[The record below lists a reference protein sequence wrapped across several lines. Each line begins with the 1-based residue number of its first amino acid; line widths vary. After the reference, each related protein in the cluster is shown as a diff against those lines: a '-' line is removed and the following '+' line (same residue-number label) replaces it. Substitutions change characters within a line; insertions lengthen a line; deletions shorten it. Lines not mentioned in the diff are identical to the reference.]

1 MKETRL
7 IERLAENGYRGA
19 VVSLRSIQELDEEIG
34 SDQWKAQFESEF
46 FEERLTKFSFDP
58 PENLPEAESV
68 IVVAVGD
75 PQKRVTFNWNGK
87 IIHSIVPPTYLH
99 WKQTDQKVEAALTE
113 ILAQQGYRAVPASLP
128 KKIVA
133 VRSGLADYG
142 RNNIT
147 YIDGL
152 GSFHRLAIFWSD
164 RPCEEDNW
172 RNVAVMDVCEGC
184 EACIDA
190 CPTGAIDSERFL
202 LHAERCIVFLNEKPG
217 DVPFPAWLDPATHN
231 CLVGCM
237 ICQSVCPVDSGFI
250 EWIEDEVEFSEEE
263 TDLIIAGTPA
273 GELPEPLLWKLEVSD
288 LLELL
293 DFLPRNLKALIAKDR
308 YS

>member
-7 IERLAENGYRGA
+7 IEQLAEQGYRGEA
-19 VVSLRSIQELDEEIG
+19 VSIRSIQELGGEIT
-34 SDQWKAQFESEF
+34 SDRWKAQFESEF

-58 PENLPEAESV
+58 PENLPEAKSV
-68 IVVAVGD
+68 IVVAVAD
-75 PQKRVTFNWNGK
+75 PQKRVTFIWNGRS
-87 IIHSIVPPTYLH
+87 IPSIVPPTYLH
-99 WKQTDQKVEAALTE
+99 WKQTDRKIETALTE
-113 ILAQQGYRAVPASLP
+113 ILAPQGYRAVPASLP
-128 KKIVA
+128 KKIIA

-152 GSFHRLAIFWSD
+152 GSLLRLAVFWTD
-164 RPCEEDNW
+164 MPCEGDDW
-172 RNVAVMDVCEGC
+172 RNAAVMDACENC
-184 EACIDA
+184 NACIDA

-217 DVPFPAWLDPATHN
+217 DVPFPAWLDPSTHN

-237 ICQSVCPVDSGFI
+237 ICQRVCPENGDFMGGM
-250 EWIEDEVEFSEEE
+250 EDEAEFSEEE

-273 GELPEPLLWKLEVSD
+273 GELPEPLLWKLEESD

>member
-7 IERLAENGYRGA
+7 IERLAEHGYRGA
-19 VVSLRSIQELDEEIG
+19 AVSIRSIQELYEEIA
-34 SDQWKAQFESEF
+34 SDLWKAQFESEF
-46 FEERLTKFSFDP
+46 FEERLTKYSFDP
-58 PENLPEAESV
+58 SENLPEAKSV
-68 IVVAVGD
+68 IVVSVGD
-75 PQKRVTFNWNGK
+75 PQRRVTFTWNGK
-87 IIHSIVPPTYLH
+87 STPSIVPPTYLR
-99 WKQTDQKVEAALTE
+99 WKQIDLKIETTLTE
-113 ILAQQGYRAVPASLP
+113 ILAPHGYRVVPASLP
-128 KKIVA
+128 KKIIA

-147 YIDGL
+147 YIYGL
-152 GSFHRLAIFWSD
+152 GSYHRLAIFWSD
-164 RPCEEDNW
+164 MPCEEDNW
-172 RNVAVMDVCEGC
+172 RNVAVMDGC
-184 EACIDA
+184 ENCNACVDA
-190 CPTGAIDSERFL
+190 CPTEAIDSERFL

-217 DVPFPAWLDPATHN
+217 DVPFPAWLDPSAHN

-237 ICQSVCPVDSGFI
+237 ICQHVCPEDREFI
-250 EWIEDEVEFSEEE
+250 EWIEDEVEFSEDE

-273 GELPEPLLWKLEVSD
+273 GELPEPLLWKLEASD